1 MAPYL
6 LSTEKQSE
14 MMMGTEYRRD
24 DKHVYRQ
31 IAGEHLLIALH
42 KDAVA
47 PMFAFTPTAA
57 SLWGVLGEWTRTD
70 HLVEHLLEH
79 FEVDRA
85 EAEKDVREFLEQLL
99 SIGALDTREVGQ

>member
-31 IAGEHLLIALH
+31 IADEHLLIALH

-47 PMFAFTPTAA
+47 PLFAFTPTAA
-57 SLWGVLGEWTRTD
+57 SLWSELGDWTQSDR
-70 HLVEHLLEH
+70 LVEHLLEH
-79 FEVDRA
+79 FEVERA
-85 EAEKDVREFLEQLL
+85 EAERDVREFLEQLL
-99 SIGALDTREVGQ
+99 SIGALETREVKA